1 MISPA
6 VTRHGHVTPLC
17 FQTCVSA
24 RSNSFHS
31 SACTSVG
38 HRSASWLQSPDTVFT
53 FNMSLSNCLLVKWQ
67 QLPNEFPFIT
77 STLSQDQLTAA
88 CAVCFHVSLCP
99 FAVTTVY
106 LADKNLDI
114 LSQINLVGVRAH
126 MCVLSWVYLFWYMPG
141 CLCVD
146 MHGHVKEG
154 FLF

>member
-1 MISPA
+1 M
-6 VTRHGHVTPLC
+6 

-38 HRSASWLQSPDTVFT
+38 HHSASWLQSPDTVFT

-77 STLSQDQLTAA
+77 STLSQDQLTA
-88 CAVCFHVSLCP
+88 CFCVSLCP
-99 FAVTTVY
+99 SAVTTVY
-106 LADKNLDI
+106 LADKKLDI

-126 MCVLSWVYLFWYMPG
+126 VCAFMSVSILIYARMP
-141 CLCVD
+141 LCV
-146 MHGHVKEG
+146 HARSCQRGIS
-154 FLF
+154 FLILR